1 MNWGNRIALVITLFV
16 TGILIMVFKAGTFN
30 TDLVATDYYEQEL
43 QYQKIIDAGKR
54 TNNLKTKVKI
64 NVLSDK
70 LEILLPEEMKG
81 NLVNANIWLYCVADK
96 NKDRRKKM
104 QSNDGKLFMEILPEN
119 KGAYE
124 IKLDWESEAVSYYY
138 KEKIIL

>member
-16 TGILIMVFKAGTFN
+16 TGILVMVFKAGTFN

-43 QYQKIIDAGKR
+43 QYQKIIDAGER
-54 TNNLKTKVKI
+54 TSNLKSEVKI
-64 NVLSDK
+64 NILNNQ

-81 NLVNANIWLYCVADK
+81 NVVNANIWLYCVADK
-96 NKDRRKKM
+96 GKDRRKKM
-104 QSNDGKLFMEILPEN
+104 QTSNGKLFMETLPEN

-124 IKLDWESEAVSYYY
+124 IKLDWESGGISYYF
-138 KEKIIL
+138 KEKFIL